1 MDKLGRLHTSERLK
15 LTTGDVPEDVA
26 RERDEQLVARGDS
39 FLARQSERP
48 LAVQFLLQE
57 VAEKSDEID
66 GRFLTQVLSRLG
78 DEIRVLLIRGST
90 RELALVLTSIQQA
103 EHWAIE
109 HGRQTGSHTVLDRR
123 MFQANHTEEP

>member
-15 LTTGDVPEDVA
+15 LTVGDVPEDIA
-26 RERDEQLVARGDS
+26 RERDAQLAERGGK
-39 FLARQSERP
+39 FLARQDARP
-48 LAVQFLLQE
+48 LAVNLLLQE

-66 GRFLTQVLSRLG
+66 GRFLTQVLARLG

-109 HGRQTGSHTVLDRR
+109 HGRKTGSHTVLDRR
-123 MFQANHTEEP
+123 IFQTNHTEEP